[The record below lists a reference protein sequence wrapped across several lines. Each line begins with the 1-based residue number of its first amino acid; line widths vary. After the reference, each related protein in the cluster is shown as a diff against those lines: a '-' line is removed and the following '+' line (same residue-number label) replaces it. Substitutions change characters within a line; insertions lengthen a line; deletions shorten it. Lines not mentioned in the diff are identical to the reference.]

1 MSDYY
6 DSDDDDVFR
15 AKSVR
20 VKVTGSSGSRYGAW
34 EQSELERHMFSW
46 TLHDVLNK
54 NLLKKKVKKSAFSA
68 SPFILIYLH
77 LTQFSLIFACFS
89 SRTETYVSI
98 LFLILL

>member
-20 VKVTGSSGSRYGAW
+20 GRATSGSRYGAW

-54 NLLKKKVKKSAFSA
+54 NLLKKKVSICLFSIPFYLCQFIKQKRNAQA
-68 SPFILIYLH
+68 SFY
-77 LTQFSLIFACFS
+77 SD
-89 SRTETYVSI
+89 
-98 LFLILL
+98 